1 MFELTRVAEADLVEV
16 MTSSAAAAA
25 RAEAMKLAA
34 IAELWRRRRRPE
46 RERWVCADWDAAA
59 AEIGAAL
66 GISAGRASVQ
76 MDLAVAMRDRFPRVG
91 ALLADGQ
98 VSLDVVRAVVSRTAL
113 VLDPSTLRLLDGHF
127 VDAVTGWGVLSQ
139 KKLEAAIDVWI
150 QTYDPD
156 AVRRVRQ
163 RSRDRSFTIG
173 DRHDGSGITE
183 VYGRLATPD
192 AALLATRLAMMIA
205 SVCDHD
211 PRTRDQKRADA
222 VGAIAAGATA
232 LACRCGRPDC
242 AAAQVDDGRATSIT
256 VTVIADQASLDAQ
269 PHPELHGEAPP
280 PNYTPRNTTPA
291 EVDTTERV
299 EEPADEDVDSTGR
312 EMDLAAT
319 GSVGSAQPVEPA
331 DDGVESGGRPDS
343 STESFA
349 VSPPT
354 TTQPRR
360 AALILG
366 PGGGIVPAPLLA
378 DLIAHGATVRVV
390 GDPEGLGTAG
400 YRPSTALDR
409 FVRSRDLTCRFPG
422 CDRPA
427 THADID
433 HTVPYPAGAT
443 HPANTKCLCRA
454 HHLLKTFWDG
464 WTEQQ
469 TPDGRLHLIS
479 PTGHT
484 YTTTPLSTLLF
495 PSWNTRT
502 GPPPAT
508 TNTTQR
514 PTRGRHLKMPTR
526 HRSRTQNHTAY
537 IRRERALNHRER
549 TREHSETG
557 PPQQNRTTYST
568 PPTGADPPPF

>member
-1 MFELTRVAEADLVEV
+1 MFDLARVVEADLVEV

-59 AEIGAAL
+59 AEVGAAL

-76 MDLAVAMRDRFPRVG
+76 MDLAVAMRDRFPRLG

-113 VLDPSTLRLLDGHF
+113 VLDPSTLRLLDHHF
-127 VDAVTGWGVLSQ
+127 AEAVAGWGVLSQ

-173 DRHDGSGITE
+173 DRHDSSGITE

-192 AALLATRLAMMIA
+192 AALLATRLAMTIA

-242 AAAQVDDGRATSIT
+242 AAARIDDGRASSIT

-269 PHPELHGEAPP
+269 PDPELHGEAPP
-280 PNYTPRNTTPA
+280 PTSTPRNTTPA
-291 EVDTTERV
+291 EAA
-299 EEPADEDVDSTGR
+299 EPT
-312 EMDLAAT
+312 
-319 GSVGSAQPVEPA
+319 QPTKPI
-331 DDGVESGGRPDS
+331 
-343 STESFA
+343 
-349 VSPPT
+349 

-360 AALILG
+360 AALIVG

-390 GDPEGLGTAG
+390 GDPDGLATAG

-409 FVRSRDLTCRFPG
+409 FVRTRDLTCRFPG
-422 CDRPA
+422 CDRLA

-443 HPANTKCLCRA
+443 HPANTKCLCRH

-484 YTTTPLSTLLF
+484 YTTTPLSALLF

-502 GPPPAT
+502 EPPPT
-508 TNTTQR
+508 PTNTTQR
-514 PTRGRHLKMPTR
+514 PTPGRHLKMPTR

-549 TREHSETG
+549 TREHTETT
-557 PPQQNRTTYST
+557 PPQHNWSTYST